1 MRLTDT
7 SDLWWKTAVFYNLD
21 IKTFLD
27 SDDDG
32 VGDLPGLAQ
41 RIDHLAELGVTCLW
55 LAPFYPSPQRD
66 NGYDIED
73 YYGVDE
79 RYGTLG
85 DLVEMLRTA
94 HDQGMRVIVDLV
106 VNHTSDQHPWF
117 QDARSSRS
125 SRRRHFYQWRDDVPD
140 DAPASMFPDT
150 EDGVWR
156 WDNTAKQ
163 YYKHSFYRH
172 QPDLATDHP
181 EVREE
186 IAKAIGFWLEIGID
200 GFRVDA
206 VPHLIDGENG
216 PEHDYLRAL
225 RGYISRRR
233 GHAMMLGE
241 VNLPYDEQMA
251 FFGGSDGDELT
262 MQFDFVANQRLYLAL
277 ARQDAAPLREALLSR
292 PEIAPGNQWGNFV
305 RNHDELTLD
314 QLSTDEREEV
324 FAAFAP
330 RSGQRIHDRGVTR
343 RLPSMLEG
351 DPRRIRMV
359 YSLMFSLPGAPV
371 LYYGEEIGMG
381 EHPGIDGSRAAV
393 LTPMQWADDAAGG
406 FSRAGSD
413 ELVAPVVEGGFAPQ
427 HINVTQQR
435 HDPDS
440 FLRFVQHLIRSY
452 RAAPEIGWGSFAVI
466 DQPHSCVLAH
476 AMTSELGMLVA
487 AHNFAPDGRTFRID
501 IDGADDGWRVVSL
514 LAGDPA
520 PRALD
525 GGGFVVDLEGYGC
538 QWWRVIRPGE
548 RRLA

>member
-21 IKTFLD
+21 VKTYLD
-27 SDDDG
+27 TDDDG
-32 VGDLPGLAQ
+32 VGDLRGLAE
-41 RIDHLAELGVTCLW
+41 RLDHLAELGVTCLW

-73 YYGVDE
+73 YYGVDP

-85 DLVEMLRTA
+85 DLVEVVRTA
-94 HDQGMRVIVDLV
+94 HDRGMRVIVDLV

-117 QDARSSRS
+117 QDARTSRA
-125 SRRRHFYQWRDDVPD
+125 SRYRHFYQWRDDVPE
-140 DAPASMFPDT
+140 DAPQSMFPDV

-163 YYKHSFYRH
+163 YYKHTFYRH
-172 QPDLATDHP
+172 QPDLAISHP

-186 IAKAIGFWLEIGID
+186 IAKAIGFWLELGID

-206 VPHLIDGENG
+206 VPSLIDGEAG
-216 PEHDYLRAL
+216 PEHDYLRAI
-225 RGYISRRR
+225 RGYVSRRR

-241 VNLPYDEQMA
+241 VNLPYDEQVV
-251 FFGGSDGDELT
+251 FFGEDDGDELT

-277 ARQDAAPLREALLSR
+277 ARQDAAPLREALLAR
-292 PEIAPGNQWGNFV
+292 PRIALGNQWGNFV

-314 QLSTDEREEV
+314 QLEPDEREEV

-330 RSGQRIHDRGVTR
+330 QEGQRIHNRGITR

-381 EHPGIDGSRAAV
+381 EHPDIERSRAAV
-393 LTPMQWADDAAGG
+393 RTPMQWSDEAGAG
-406 FSRAGSD
+406 FSLAD
-413 ELVAPVVEGGFAPQ
+413 ELIAPIVEGGFAPR
-427 HINVTQQR
+427 HINVSQQR
-435 HDPDS
+435 HDPGS
-440 FLRFVQHLIRSY
+440 FLRFAQHLIRAY
-452 RAAPEIGWGSFAVI
+452 RAAPEIGWGAFAVI

-476 AMTSELGMLVA
+476 SVTSELGMLVA

-501 IDGADDGWRVVSL
+501 VDWADEGWRVVSL
-514 LAGDPA
+514 LGDDPA
-520 PRALD
+520 PTSLQ
-525 GGGFVVDLEGYGC
+525 GGGFDVDLEGYGH
-538 QWWRVIRPGE
+538 QWWRVVRPGE

>member
-21 IKTFLD
+21 VKTYLD
-27 SDDDG
+27 TDDDG
-32 VGDLPGLAQ
+32 VGDLRGLAE
-41 RIDHLAELGVTCLW
+41 RLDHLAELGVTCLW

-73 YYGVDE
+73 YYGVDP

-85 DLVEMLRTA
+85 DLVEVVRTA
-94 HDQGMRVIVDLV
+94 HDRGMRVIVDLV

-117 QDARSSRS
+117 QDARTSRA
-125 SRRRHFYQWRDDVPD
+125 SRYRHFYQWRDDVPE
-140 DAPASMFPDT
+140 DAPQSMFPDV

-163 YYKHSFYRH
+163 YYKHTFYRH
-172 QPDLATDHP
+172 QPDLAISHP

-186 IAKAIGFWLEIGID
+186 IAKAIGFWLELGID

-206 VPHLIDGENG
+206 VPSLIDGEAG
-216 PEHDYLRAL
+216 PEHDYLRAI
-225 RGYISRRR
+225 RGYVSRRR

-241 VNLPYDEQMA
+241 VNLPYDEQVV
-251 FFGGSDGDELT
+251 FFGEDDGDELT

-277 ARQDAAPLREALLSR
+277 ARQDAAPLREALLAR
-292 PEIAPGNQWGNFV
+292 PRIALGNQWGNFV

-314 QLSTDEREEV
+314 QLEPDEREEV

-330 RSGQRIHDRGVTR
+330 QEGQRIHNRGITR

-381 EHPGIDGSRAAV
+381 EHPDIERSRAAV
-393 LTPMQWADDAAGG
+393 RTPMQWSDEAGAG
-406 FSRAGSD
+406 FSLAD
-413 ELVAPVVEGGFAPQ
+413 ELIAPIVEGGFAPR
-427 HINVTQQR
+427 HINVSQQR
-435 HDPDS
+435 HDPGS
-440 FLRFVQHLIRSY
+440 FLRFAQHLIRAY
-452 RAAPEIGWGSFAVI
+452 RAAPEIGWGAFAVI

-476 AMTSELGMLVA
+476 SVTSELGMLVA

-501 IDGADDGWRVVSL
+501 VDGADEGWRVVSL
-514 LAGDPA
+514 LGDDPA
-520 PRALD
+520 PTSLQ
-525 GGGFVVDLEGYGC
+525 GGGFDVDLEGYGH
-538 QWWRVIRPGE
+538 QWWRVVRPGE